1 MKVTQNSLKTDRK
14 LVAMCCYAR
23 LKLQGVCLNV
33 HISISQKQPWRT
45 VSKFY
50 HNDLISFRE
59 WGAHCIGVG
68 CTLYWGRV
76 HIALRRG
83 ANCIGVGC
91 TLH

>member
-1 MKVTQNSLKTDRK
+1 MYEGS
-14 LVAMCCYAR
+14 
-23 LKLQGVCLNV
+23 
-33 HISISQKQPWRT
+33 T

-50 HNDLISFRE
+50 HNDLISFSE

-83 ANCIGVGC
+83 AHCIEKGC